1 MYMIQVVD
9 SVERARAHAQ
19 TYQADFYAKAL
30 EVSERFRE
38 DYEGRLNVVKAE
50 QMPFERSP
58 DGLIKHIIH
67 EGMNTKEC
75 CLDIYMHFFEPG
87 KASGK
92 SRHLSEEIAF
102 VVEGSGYDL
111 HWDVQFDCK
120 DEIEFS
126 WDETPK
132 RFEWTQGDFV
142 YIPPYCA
149 HKRFNSDPDHEARV
163 VVINSRIVKP
173 MGFDWFEQL
182 ERAEGF

>member
-1 MYMIQVVD
+1 MNNIVD
-9 SVERARAHAQ
+9 KTEHARAHAA
-19 TYQADFYAKAL
+19 TREVDFYAQAL
-30 EVSERFRE
+30 EASKQFRS
-38 DYEGRLNVVKAE
+38 DYKARMNVVKAAD
-50 QMPFERSP
+50 MPFERSP

-75 CLDIYMHFFEPG
+75 CLDIYMQFLAPG

-92 SRHLSEEIAF
+92 HRHLTEEIFF

-111 HWDVQFDCK
+111 HWDVRFDCK
-120 DEIEFS
+120 DEIEFEWAS
-126 WDETPK
+126 EPK
-132 RFEWTQGDFV
+132 RFDWQQGDFV

-149 HKRFNSDPDHEARV
+149 HQHFNSDASREARIV
-163 VVINSRIVKP
+163 VMNSRIVKP